1 MAQRNVVVLGG
12 GIGGIVAARELRRR
26 VPRDVRV
33 TLIDRDPTYTF
44 APSLLWLM
52 SGERELKQISR
63 SRERLERKGIDL
75 VNGEVQGLDTEAR
88 SIRVG
93 DSDIIYDR
101 LVIALGVQPA
111 SELMP
116 GLSEGAI
123 DIYSPEGALAAGR
136 ALREFEGGRVVVLL
150 AKLPYKCPAAPN
162 EAAFLAE
169 ALLRHRGVNAKVS
182 LYTPEPYPMPTAGEA
197 LGKALAGMLEARGI
211 ELHTGQ
217 NAEAVDTGAKE
228 LVMASGER
236 VGYDL
241 LLAVPPHRTTGVVR
255 SSGLTNEAG
264 FIPADAST
272 LATQADGVYA
282 IGDVTQIPIAGGKF
296 LPKAGVFAKAQAKVV
311 ASRIADELAGREPQ
325 VTFDGSG
332 SCFVDMG
339 DGVAA
344 FAAGDFYDEEGPAV
358 SMRGPSRRWHLSKIA
373 FEKYWLARWA

>member
-1 MAQRNVVVLGG
+1 MANRNVVVLGG

-26 VPRDVRV
+26 VPRNVRV
-33 TLIDRDPTYTF
+33 VLIDKDPSYTF

-52 SGERELKQISR
+52 SGERELEQITR
-63 SRERLERKGIDL
+63 GRERLARRGIDL
-75 VNGEVQGLDTEAR
+75 ISGEAQGLDVERR
-88 SIRVG
+88 SVRVG
-93 DSDIIYDR
+93 ESDVPFDR
-101 LVIALGVQPA
+101 LVISLGVQGAPG
-111 SELMP
+111 LMP

-136 ALREFEGGRVVVLL
+136 ALRGFEGGRVLVLL

-169 ALLRHRGVNAKVS
+169 VLLRRRGVNAKVS

-197 LGKALAGMLEARGI
+197 LGRALAGMLEARGI

-217 NAEAVDTGAKE
+217 TAEAVDARAKE
-228 LVMASGER
+228 LVMQGGER

-241 LLAVPPHRTTGVVR
+241 LLAVPPHRTADVVR

-264 FIPADAST
+264 FIPADAAT
-272 LATQADGVYA
+272 LATQAGGVYA

-311 ASRIADELAGREPQ
+311 AKRIADELAGREPQ
-325 VTFDGSG
+325 ATFDGNG

-344 FAAGDFYDEEGPAV
+344 FAKGNFYAREGPAV
-358 SMRGPSRRWHLSKIA
+358 SMRGPSRTTHLAKVA